1 MSKIC
6 GVDIGTM
13 NLVSAMFDERKDIK
27 VKSLRN
33 MYLRIEDNLLSGTEL
48 ENIDY
53 DHIKSMEEGETII
66 YMIGEECFKMSRRF
80 GLTVKRPMEN
90 GVMST
95 KEIDA
100 LDVLTKMVEKI
111 IGKAKNG
118 VCVYSVPASAVD
130 AKMPP
135 VSYHERVLKKIFNA
149 LGYNSKSLNEAMAIV
164 FAECE
169 AENFSGITL
178 SFGCGLTNIG
188 YAYKGIPMFTF
199 SVKRG
204 GDWIDEY
211 VAQSLNMPIT
221 KVTAL
226 KESKLNLNLVSGVKN
241 KKEKQALQALV
252 FAYQELISYCIDQ
265 FVEQSIIHSD
275 KIEIDEAIPI
285 VISGGTSGPVG
296 FLELFKEVFKD
307 KSNFPFEIS
316 DIRQTDDIFGSVAT
330 GCLIYAAWSNIKDKK
345 E

>member
-53 DHIKSMEEGETII
+53 DHIKSMEDGEPVIF
-66 YMIGEECFKMSRRF
+66 MIGEECFKMSRRF

-118 VCVYSVPASAVD
+118 VCVYSVPAPAVD
-130 AKMPP
+130 AEMPP

-178 SFGCGLTNIG
+178 SFGCGLTNVCC
-188 YAYKGIPMFTF
+188 AYKGLPVITF
-199 SVKRG
+199 SVRRG

-211 VAQSLNMPIT
+211 VAQSLNMPVT

-226 KESKLNLNLVSGVKN
+226 KESKLNLSSIGEAKN

-252 FAYQELISYCIDQ
+252 FAYQELINYCIDQ
-265 FVEQSIIHSD
+265 FIERFSESSD
-275 KIEIDEAIPI
+275 TIDIDEPIPI
-285 VISGGTSGPVG
+285 VVGGGTSCPPG
-296 FLELFKEVFKD
+296 FLNLFKEVFND
-307 KSNFPFEIS
+307 RSDFPYEIS
-316 DIRQTDDIFGSVAT
+316 EIRQTDTPLGVVAT
-330 GCLIYAAWSNIKDKK
+330 GCLIYAAWSQTKK
-345 E
+345 